1 MKVNNKFKITY
12 FLIAIIFALFT
23 STYHLKHA
31 KPSLTYEHTQ
41 TNIILLHES
50 EPIHNYISSEIN
62 NNNTNEII
70 IWRDL
75 LPPTIF
81 TSDNNLV
88 SKIPLLESIKNIL
101 YNINNYSILIRYK
114 TRVLRN

>member
-1 MKVNNKFKITY
+1 MKVNIKFKVTY

-50 EPIHNYISSEIN
+50 EPIQNYISSEIN
-62 NNNTNEII
+62 HNNTNEIV

-75 LPPTIF
+75 LPTIF
-81 TSDNNLV
+81 TANNNLFT
-88 SKIPLLESIKNIL
+88 KIPLLEKIKNIL
-101 YNINNYSILIRYK
+101 YDINNHSILTRYK
-114 TRVLRN
+114 TRVLRI

>member
-75 LPPTIF
+75 LPTIF
-81 TSDNNLV
+81 TSYNNLV